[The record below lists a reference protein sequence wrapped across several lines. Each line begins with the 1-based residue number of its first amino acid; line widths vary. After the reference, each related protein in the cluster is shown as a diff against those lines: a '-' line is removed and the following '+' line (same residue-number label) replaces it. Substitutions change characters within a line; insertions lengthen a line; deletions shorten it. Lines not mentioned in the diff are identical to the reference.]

1 MAKFLF
7 GLLAGLVLAVL
18 SVFIAAFT
26 IVRLGERPPQVK
38 DRTVLVLNLEGE
50 IPEQAPFAIPLPF
63 FQERAPLAVS
73 DVWRLLRRAETDDRI
88 KAMVLMPSGM
98 DAGWAKLQELH
109 ADLARLVK
117 SGKPVVA
124 YLRTPSVREYYLAT
138 AASRIYMP
146 PEDML
151 DVKGL
156 RAELTYF
163 RGTLDKL
170 GVQVDIE
177 HAGKYKD
184 YGDMFTRTSMSP
196 ETTEVLNSILDEVY
210 GHLIE
215 TVAAGRKK
223 QADEVR
229 AIIDEGPFL
238 ARQALSKGL
247 VDALLYEDQVF
258 GDLEKKAGA
267 GRLERLSA
275 RNYLRA
281 TSPDEESRGEHHIA
295 LVVGE
300 GAIAGRQGG
309 GLDADMGLNAPSF
322 TRLLRQIGD
331 DTTIRAVIVRVN
343 SPGGE
348 SFASDEIWREMSNLS
363 RKKPMVVSMSD
374 EAASGGYYI
383 SMTGDPVLA
392 YPMTFTGSIGVFYG
406 KVNLRGLYD
415 KLGIRKQLLTRGRY
429 ADIDSDYSPLS
440 EAARAKLREGV
451 DDNYRV
457 FVQKVAAARKRKF
470 EEVEPLAQGRVWLG
484 AQAKRNGLV
493 DEMGGLDRA
502 IELVRGKAKIPRG
515 ESVDL
520 VVYPP
525 QRSLLERLLSRST
538 EGRTPAWLGAA
549 LKRWPVTAFSGSGYL
564 RLAPYS
570 LEVK

>member
-18 SVFIAAFT
+18 SVFVAAFT

-63 FQERAPLAVS
+63 FQARAPLPVS

-88 KAMVLMPSGM
+88 KAVVLMPAGI

-151 DVKGL
+151 DLKGL

-196 ETTEVLNSILDEVY
+196 ETAEVLNSILDEVY

-223 QADEVR
+223 
-229 AIIDEGPFL
+229 
-238 ARQALSKGL
+238 
-247 VDALLYEDQVF
+247 
-258 GDLEKKAGA
+258 
-267 GRLERLSA
+267 
-275 RNYLRA
+275 
-281 TSPDEESRGEHHIA
+281 
-295 LVVGE
+295 
-300 GAIAGRQGG
+300 
-309 GLDADMGLNAPSF
+309 
-322 TRLLRQIGD
+322 
-331 DTTIRAVIVRVN
+331 
-343 SPGGE
+343 
-348 SFASDEIWREMSNLS
+348 
-363 RKKPMVVSMSD
+363 
-374 EAASGGYYI
+374 
-383 SMTGDPVLA
+383 
-392 YPMTFTGSIGVFYG
+392 
-406 KVNLRGLYD
+406 
-415 KLGIRKQLLTRGRY
+415 
-429 ADIDSDYSPLS
+429 
-440 EAARAKLREGV
+440 
-451 DDNYRV
+451 
-457 FVQKVAAARKRKF
+457 
-470 EEVEPLAQGRVWLG
+470 
-484 AQAKRNGLV
+484 
-493 DEMGGLDRA
+493 
-502 IELVRGKAKIPRG
+502 
-515 ESVDL
+515 
-520 VVYPP
+520 
-525 QRSLLERLLSRST
+525 
-538 EGRTPAWLGAA
+538 
-549 LKRWPVTAFSGSGYL
+549 
-564 RLAPYS
+564 
-570 LEVK
+570 

>member
-1 MAKFLF
+1 M
-7 GLLAGLVLAVL
+7 
-18 SVFIAAFT
+18 
-26 IVRLGERPPQVK
+26 
-38 DRTVLVLNLEGE
+38 NLEGE

-63 FQERAPLAVS
+63 FQARAPLPVS

-88 KAMVLMPSGM
+88 KAVVLMPAGI

-151 DVKGL
+151 DLKGL
-156 RAELTYF
+156 RAELNYF

-196 ETTEVLNSILDEVY
+196 ETAEVLNSILDEVY

-223 QADEVR
+223 QAVEVR
-229 AIIDEGPFL
+229 AVIDEGPFL

-258 GDLEKKAGA
+258 GDLEKKAGV

-281 TSPDEESRGEHHIA
+281 TSPDEESRAEHRIA

-309 GLDADMGLNAPSF
+309 GLDADTGLNAPSF
-322 TRLLRQIGD
+322 IRLLRQIGD

-520 VVYPP
+520 VVYPA
-525 QRSLLERLLSRST
+525 QRSLVERLLNRST
-538 EGRTPAWLGAA
+538 EARTPAWLGAA